1 LKREIG
7 CGLWLV
13 WLFTALFAA
22 EWLVLWFVI
31 ERVSEERLP
40 QVVLIV
46 ALVTIVAGWAAVYI
60 RLQRRR
66 Q

>member
-1 LKREIG
+1 
-7 CGLWLV
+7 LWLV